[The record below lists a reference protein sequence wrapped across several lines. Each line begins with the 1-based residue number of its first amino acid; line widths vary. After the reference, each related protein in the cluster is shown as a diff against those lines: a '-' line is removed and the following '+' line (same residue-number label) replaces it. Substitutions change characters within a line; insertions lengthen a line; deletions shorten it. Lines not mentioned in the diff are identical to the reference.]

1 MAAVPLVVKLLTEFI
16 GTFFLMLTVLVSG
29 GNAILIGAA
38 LALIV
43 FLTGGISGAAVNPA
57 LTLGLFT
64 TGTFDMLTTVTY
76 IAVQVAAGIGAAW
89 AYRAVA

>member
-1 MAAVPLVVKLLTEFI
+1 MGAVPLVVKLLTEFI

-29 GNAILIGAA
+29 GNALLIGAA

-64 TGTFDMLTTVTY
+64 TGTFDMVTTLTY

-89 AYRAVA
+89 TYRAVA